1 MLLTSPPGSLLGAS
15 RPRVELR
22 PSDAEYS
29 FGEVAVELATRA
41 GLPPE
46 QWQAD
51 GLDVMLGV
59 RADGRWAAREYGEIV
74 GRQQG
79 KSSGLGV
86 PRALAGLL
94 LLGERLIMWSAHEYK
109 TAMESFLT
117 CRDALVALGKQA
129 GPNAIVVDGV
139 RIRVNN
145 TNGEEGFATSTGQ
158 RLRFIAR
165 SKGSGRGFSGDCNII
180 DEAFAYTRAQQSALS
195 PTMLARPNPQTIYLS
210 SPPLDGDSGEVLF
223 GLKTRGEAGDVRL
236 GWRDWG
242 LGRLL
247 EDLGRLSPDER
258 RAVLD
263 DRANWAATLP
273 ALGRGR
279 VTEEAVD
286 QLRREMDEFDFAR
299 EVLGCWPMQGD
310 GSKRVITEKMWD
322 PLADPESQIAGP
334 VVFAIDA
341 TPDRSAAAI
350 AAAGVRDTD
359 DEADVDH
366 VEVVEQRAGLG
377 WVVAHAAA
385 MDDRAGGALW
395 VIDPNGPAGSLVP
408 DLEDAGLRLL
418 LVSGGD
424 YVRACGAFYDAVLQA
439 TVRHLDDPVLNAA
452 VEAARRRPAGDGG
465 FAWGRKNSRASIA
478 PLVAATLALWGLAG
492 EGRGGA
498 AVAPMAAA
506 VSGRPRTTDIG
517 RMGF

>member
-22 PSDAEYS
+22 PADAEYS

-46 QWQAD
+46 PWQAD
-51 GLDVMLGV
+51 GLEVMLGV
-59 RADGRWAAREYGEIV
+59 RADNRWAAREYGEIV

-79 KSSGLGV
+79 KSAGLGV

-117 CRDALVALGKQA
+117 CRDALVALGKQV

-165 SKGSGRGFSGDCNII
+165 SKGSGRGFSGDCNIV

-223 GLKTRGEAGDVRL
+223 GLKARGEAGDIRL

-242 LGRLL
+242 LGLRLD
-247 EDLGRLSPDER
+247 DLARMAPDER
-258 RAVLD
+258 RALLD

-279 VTEEAVD
+279 VTVEAVD

-299 EVLGCWPMQGD
+299 EVTGCWPMQGD
-310 GSKRVITEKMWD
+310 GSKRVLTEKMWD
-322 PLADPESQIAGP
+322 PLADPESQIAGA
-334 VVFAIDA
+334 VVFGIDA

-350 AAAGVRDTD
+350 GAAGVRDD
-359 DEADVDH
+359 DVDH
-366 VEVVEQRAGLG
+366 VEVVEQRPGLG
-377 WVVAHAAA
+377 WVVDRAVE
-385 MDDRAGGALW
+385 MDTRAGGALW

-424 YVRACGAFYDAVLQA
+424 YVRACGAFYDAVVQEAL
-439 TVRHLDDPVLNAA
+439 RHLDDPVLNAA
-452 VEAARRRPAGDGG
+452 AEAARRRPAGDGG
-465 FAWGRKNSRASIA
+465 FAWGRKHSRASIA
-478 PLVAATLALWGLAG
+478 PLVAVTLALWGLAV
-492 EGRGGA
+492 EGRGGP
-498 AVAPMAAA
+498 AVAPMA
-506 VSGRPRTTDIG
+506 VESGQLATAGIG
-517 RMGF
+517 RIGF